1 MSQTARNVL
10 FLVGLACI
18 VGALAW
24 GLSRRSSGP
33 TDALGMAPN
42 RTAALAEIDVPGVR
56 RSTLF
61 RDLVGDADQGLRE
74 IERTCGFDPLDQLRS
89 AYVYLL
95 RQEGAAPD
103 SAGASLDE
111 VAFVARGELDHEALA
126 RCIGDVVSGD
136 GGGVHATVI
145 EGRDAL
151 ASDHG
156 SSVAA
161 FYGPDGVVAGA
172 DTIVAELLRIQDGA
186 SPAMPRDED
195 LQRLF
200 RLASSRSH
208 VRLVARLPRNWQRF
222 LGTIADMAEDLERLG
237 RASALG
243 LGATL
248 DDGLGVTLALDLDAP
263 ADAQAAQHG
272 LEERIA
278 EALRDPEVATSVLA
292 VALRHVTLHAEG
304 TDLVARA
311 DLDRPELD
319 ATIALIRQRVEAEG
333 DEGLP

>member
-1 MSQTARNVL
+1 VSQTARNVA
-10 FLVGLACI
+10 FLVGLAAI

-24 GLSRRSSGP
+24 GLSRRSAGP
-33 TDALGMAPN
+33 TDALGMAPT
-42 RTAALAEIDVPGVR
+42 RTAAVAELDVPGIR

-61 RDLVGDADQGLRE
+61 RHLVGDGDQGLRD
-74 IERTCGFDPLDQLRS
+74 IERACGFDPLEQLRT

-111 VAFVARGELDHEALA
+111 VAFVARGELDHEALT
-126 RCIGDVVSGD
+126 RCIGDVVSED
-136 GGGVHATVI
+136 GGGVHRTVI

-161 FYGPDGVVAGA
+161 FYGRDGVVAGA

-200 RLASSRSH
+200 QLASSRTH
-208 VRLVARLPRNWQRF
+208 LRLVARLPRNWQSF
-222 LGTIADMAEDLERLG
+222 LGTIAGMTDDLERLG

-248 DDGLGVTLALDLDAP
+248 DDGLGVTLALDLDAQ
-263 ADAQAAQHG
+263 ADARAAQQG

-278 EALRDPEVATSVLA
+278 EALRDPEIASSALA
-292 VALRHVTLHAEG
+292 VALRHVTLDAQG
-304 TDLVARA
+304 TDLIARA
-311 DLDRPELD
+311 DLDRPEID
-319 ATIALIRQRVEAEG
+319 ATIALIRLRMEDGG

>member
-1 MSQTARNVL
+1 MPQTARNVA
-10 FLVGLACI
+10 FLVGLAAV

-24 GLSRRSSGP
+24 GLARRTAGP
-33 TDALGMAPN
+33 RDALGMAPT
-42 RTAALAEIDVPGVR
+42 RTTAVAELDVPGLR
-56 RSTLF
+56 RSALF
-61 RDLVGDADQGLRE
+61 RDLAGESDRGLRE
-74 IERTCGFDPLDQLRS
+74 IERACGFDPLEQLRT

-95 RQEGAAPD
+95 REEGSPPD
-103 SAGASLDE
+103 AAGASLDE

-126 RCIGDVVSGD
+126 RCIGDVVAED
-136 GGGVHATVI
+136 GGGVHRTVI
-145 EGRDAL
+145 EGREAL

-161 FYGPDGVVAGA
+161 FYGRDGVVAGA

-186 SPAMPRDED
+186 SPAMRRDED

-222 LGTIADMAEDLERLG
+222 LGTIAGMAEDLERLG
-237 RASALG
+237 RATALG

-248 DDGLGVTLALDLDAP
+248 DDGLGITLALDLGSA
-263 ADAQAAQHG
+263 ADAQEAQHG
-272 LEERIA
+272 LERRIA
-278 EALRDPEVATSVLA
+278 EALRDPEIATSALA
-292 VALRHVTLHAEG
+292 IALRHVALDAQG
-304 TDLVARA
+304 SDLVARA

-319 ATIALIRQRVEAEG
+319 ATLALIRRAMAEG